1 MILKRV
7 YILIF
12 LVSIAA
18 KASFIL
24 LPMDEN
30 TTESL
35 KAYGITFWCLEK
47 TTKPAGYSTIVVVLS
62 CYQMLQTYARNV
74 KLEALALKCFQMVK
88 LGFRGN
94 FSPSQNMETVI
105 LEKHQN
111 CSLYSKEATLG

>member
-7 YILIF
+7 LYILIF

-35 KAYGITFWCLEK
+35 KSVWYYFLVFRKKLQNQLVTQLSWWFFLVTRCSRHTQGMSNRGVSFE
-47 TTKPAGYSTIVVVLS
+47 VLS
-62 CYQMLQTYARNV
+62 DGEEARI
-74 KLEALALKCFQMVK
+74 F
-88 LGFRGN
+88 
-94 FSPSQNMETVI
+94 
-105 LEKHQN
+105 
-111 CSLYSKEATLG
+111 

>member
-7 YILIF
+7 LYFFSGL
-12 LVSIAA
+12 IAA

-30 TTESL
+30 TQQNHL

-74 KLEALALKCFQMVK
+74 K
-88 LGFRGN
+88 
-94 FSPSQNMETVI
+94 
-105 LEKHQN
+105 
-111 CSLYSKEATLG
+111 